1 MPRKKKSEEKVENTE
16 EVVKEEV
23 GLSDAAAAQIM
34 PIMINMADM
43 MGGASDPPKRVV
55 SLYGD
60 VGEKKA
66 EEVVMSLT
74 VLKASAA
81 AEELKDPEDPESEV
95 VIVKKPVE
103 LYLST
108 YGGSALDMFA
118 IYDAVR
124 MCQADGVEVHT
135 YGLGKIMSAGVL
147 LLACG
152 TKGQRRIGKHC
163 RVMLHGVISGQS
175 GHIHDIE
182 NEMEETKFTQQQYH
196 KALAHE
202 TNMTQTYL
210 KKLVARK
217 TNVYFTAQEAVEL
230 GIADIII

>member
-1 MPRKKKSEEKVENTE
+1 MKLAKTKKKEEKEEEQTSPGDEALE
-16 EVVKEEV
+16 EV
-23 GLSDAAAAQIM
+23 SQIM

-43 MGGASDPPKRVV
+43 MGGSEPKPRVV

-60 VGEKKA
+60 VNEKVA
-66 EEVVMSLT
+66 EEILMSLT
-74 VLKASAA
+74 VLNKNAS
-81 AEELKDPEDPESEV
+81 EEVLRDPEKPEEGV
-95 VIVKKPVE
+95 VETKRPIE
-103 LYLST
+103 LYIST
-108 YGGSALDMFA
+108 FGGSALDMFS
-118 IYDAVR
+118 IYDGVR
-124 MCQADGVEVHT
+124 MCISNEVEVHT
-135 YGLGKIMSAGVL
+135 YGFGKVMSAGVL

-152 TKGQRRIGKHC
+152 TKGQRRIGKNC

-182 NEMEETKFTQQQYH
+182 NEMEETKFTQKQYH
-196 KALAHE
+196 KALAQE